1 MSTPN
6 KFWSRAIILVD
17 MNAFFASIEQ
27 LDFPELDGKP
37 IAVTNGSK
45 GTCIITCSYEARSFG
60 IKTGMRLYQ
69 AKKLCPQLIQRP
81 SRPHRYAQISNAI
94 MRTLYNITPDL
105 EIFSVDE
112 AFLDVTRCQRL
123 YGSPI
128 EIGRMVKK
136 KVLETVN
143 IPCSIG
149 ISGDKITAKYAA
161 KLQKPNGF
169 TVIYPWEA
177 KRRLNDVLV
186 TDLCGI
192 ASGIGNFLA
201 QRGVYFCGDMEN
213 LPIGVLAKR
222 FGNLGRRIWY
232 MCQGLDPEPVITTIS
247 PPKSIGH
254 GKVLPPKSKDKKL
267 IIAYLQYMCEKVA
280 ARLRRHN
287 MEAQTFFIGLYT
299 QNKHWIVDKIKL
311 AIPSSDG
318 HDIFKLCKN
327 FIRNYWVGEIIRQ
340 IQVTALNPKP
350 LQLQLDLFTKF
361 NERRYTLNKVVD
373 AINDKYGEFSMM
385 PASLM
390 TQSFSPNVIA
400 PSWQPTGHRQS
411 I

>member
-1 MSTPN
+1 MFTMSEP
-6 KFWSRAIILVD
+6 WSRAIILVD
-17 MNAFFASIEQ
+17 MNAFFASVEQ
-27 LDFPELDGKP
+27 LDFPELNGKP
-37 IAVTNGSK
+37 IAVTNGNK

-60 IKTGMRLYQ
+60 IKTGMRLYH
-69 AKKLCPQLIQRP
+69 AKALCPHLIQRS
-81 SRPHRYAQISNAI
+81 SRPQRYAQISNAI
-94 MRTLYNITPDL
+94 MRALYDITPDL
-105 EIFSVDE
+105 EVFSVDE
-112 AFLDVTRCQRL
+112 AFLDVTYCQRL

-128 EIGRMVKK
+128 EIGRIVKEK
-136 KVLETVN
+136 ILETVN

-149 ISGDKITAKYAA
+149 ISGDKTTAKYAA

-177 KRRLNDVLV
+177 KRRLRNVLV

-192 ASGIGNFLA
+192 AEGIGNFLA
-201 QRGVYFCGDMEN
+201 QRGIHFCGDMEK

-232 MCQGLDPEPVITTIS
+232 MCQGLDPELVTTTID

-254 GKVLPPKSKDKKL
+254 GKVLPPKSRDKKL
-267 IIAYLQYMCEKVA
+267 IITYLQYMCEKVA

-287 MEAQTFFIGLYT
+287 MEAQTFFIGLCT
-299 QNKHWIVDKIKL
+299 QTKYWIANKIKL
-311 AIPSSDG
+311 AIPSNDG
-318 HDIFKLCKN
+318 RDIFKLCKD
-327 FIRNYWVGEIIRQ
+327 FMRKYWAGEMIGQ
-340 IQVTALNPKP
+340 IQVTALHPKP

-361 NERRYTLNKVVD
+361 DERRYVLNKVMD
-373 AINDKYGEFSMM
+373 TINNKYGEFSLV